1 MLNDMP
7 EDKLLS
13 ISPYPLT
20 LLPPVVSRWAIEAS
34 KYTWWGRTRMHI
46 VDGQERRSH
55 LEALITAAGVEIKA
69 IEAREKEMEVERE
82 KMKNVM
88 DVYAEVQQR
97 LREKEQAE
105 KEMTKEIAEMKT
117 QGIVPG
123 TLSHLKQ
130 SKARVS
136 MESVPASGSTPP
148 AEPAVSAA
156 PSFSSQIQR
165 PPVDF
170 SSDDDIPESPPGGN
184 GDEDEDGDE
193 EQMDLDKADGKGIE
207 KQSGQEARDG
217 DDDV

>member
-20 LLPPVVSRWAIEAS
+20 LLLPVASRWAIEAS

-46 VDGQERRSH
+46 ADGQERRSH

-117 QGIVPG
+117 QGIVRG

-136 MESVPASGSTPP
+136 TESVPTSGSTLP
-148 AEPAVSAA
+148 AELATGGSNVRGYGEMLRSLSSGM
-156 PSFSSQIQR
+156 SFSMYY
-165 PPVDF
+165 D
-170 SSDDDIPESPPGGN
+170 
-184 GDEDEDGDE
+184 
-193 EQMDLDKADGKGIE
+193 
-207 KQSGQEARDG
+207 
-217 DDDV
+217 